1 VLPGGRGD
9 GPPSVDGNTRSR
21 TLTPIAQL
29 NDSTDVV
36 DGTVPRFADSY
47 GCTASTRACAG
58 ERSRPPRAR
67 ARPRSMSQYA
77 SHLLAYC
84 DMRTLYLRNVP
95 EDVVE
100 RLERLAA
107 RDATSVAAVAVR
119 ELAEVS
125 RRADNPAL
133 LGALPDLDV
142 DTATILADVD
152 GGRAER

>member
-1 VLPGGRGD
+1 
-9 GPPSVDGNTRSR
+9 
-21 TLTPIAQL
+21 
-29 NDSTDVV
+29 
-36 DGTVPRFADSY
+36 
-47 GCTASTRACAG
+47 
-58 ERSRPPRAR
+58 
-67 ARPRSMSQYA
+67 
-77 SHLLAYC
+77 
-84 DMRTLYLRNVP
+84 MRTLYLRNVP

-142 DTATILADVD
+142 DTATLLADVD
-152 GGRAER
+152 AGRAEQ